1 MYMCISF
8 FPLMHHKIKIYKKI
22 KIWYN
27 VHGDNMTEKEIEEI
41 FGTNTIF
48 DKDSSVYKESSL
60 VNSIKKESRTN
71 EEDPLSLALRQ
82 ATHLKDEVKER
93 YIYLAELFTSDME
106 HNLFKNQFNLNND
119 YTDVSIDE
127 WNDFLSDRIV
137 SVYVKK
143 HKRTLLKNTA
153 EDNLANPY
161 AKNKRDNLQLI
172 KNLEAQEQSENNKN
186 ICIIRIPD
194 IYQE

>member
-1 MYMCISF
+1 MS
-8 FPLMHHKIKIYKKI
+8 
-22 KIWYN
+22 
-27 VHGDNMTEKEIEEI
+27 EREIEDI

-48 DKDSSVYKESSL
+48 DKDSSLYRETSL
-60 VNSIKKESRTN
+60 VNSIKQEAKS
-71 EEDPLSLALRQ
+71 EEDDPLQVSLSQ
-82 ATHLKDEVKER
+82 ATHLDDATKVR
-93 YIYLAELFTSDME
+93 YLYLAELYTSDME

-119 YTDVSIDE
+119 YTDVTIDE

-137 SVYVKK
+137 SVYIKK

-153 EDNLANPY
+153 EDNLANPF

-172 KNLEAQEQSENNKN
+172 KNLEAEEQAENNRN

-194 IYQE
+194 IYDEE

>member
-1 MYMCISF
+1 
-8 FPLMHHKIKIYKKI
+8 
-22 KIWYN
+22 
-27 VHGDNMTEKEIEEI
+27 MTTEELEDI
-41 FGTNTIF
+41 FGTSQIF
-48 DKDSSVYKESSL
+48 DKDSSEYRETSL
-60 VNSIKKESRTN
+60 VNNIKTQSKQDED
-71 EEDPLSLALRQ
+71 DPLNVALKQ
-82 ATHLKDEVKER
+82 ATHLSDLTKER
-93 YIYLAELFTSDME
+93 YIYLAGLFTEDMQ
-106 HNLFKNQFNLNND
+106 HNLFKNQFDLNNI

-172 KNLEAQEQSENNKN
+172 KNLEEQEQNEANKN
-186 ICIIRIPD
+186 ICIIRLPD
-194 IYQE
+194 IYDTTE